1 MIKEQAPAF
10 TMPSAGWLR
19 DLGITGEAAILLA
32 RDGLEIAG
40 ASGGLVRIS
49 TTQISRIATGWRSIK
64 NGPFFLTR
72 VWLLGRE
79 KPLML
84 ETRGLAFDG
93 YARVVRGLA
102 AQLFRVDGMKR
113 IWRGSS
119 IAASLELAIPMTLL
133 FLAALA
139 ISIFVLDGE
148 PWYGRPVPAL
158 TALPFALLGIGLAW
172 MRWPR
177 PARDLDEF
185 NRRVAP
191 MPRAKKQ

>member
-1 MIKEQAPAF
+1 MTAEQVPAF

-19 DLGITGEAAILLA
+19 DLGITGEATIRLA
-32 RDGLEIAG
+32 RDGLEISG

-49 TTQISRIATGWRSIK
+49 TAQISRIATGWRSNK
-64 NGPFFLTR
+64 YGPFFLTR
-72 VWLLGRE
+72 VWLQGKD

-84 ETRGLAFDG
+84 ETRGQA
-93 YARVVRGLA
+93 YAWYALVIRGLA

-119 IAASLELAIPMTLL
+119 ISASLELAVPMVLL

-139 ISIFVLDGE
+139 ISIFVLEGE

-158 TALPFALLGIGLAW
+158 VALPFAIMGVCVARI
-172 MRWPR
+172 RWPR
-177 PARDLDEF
+177 LARDLDEF

-191 MPRAKKQ
+191 MPRANKS